1 MHPFN
6 NRTAKTLATVL
17 APAALLVAAG
27 CVTVP
32 KTEPAISA
40 VDSQQLGLSQTRML
54 AVDKQWWKSFGDPQL
69 DSLIDDAFARN
80 PSLDEAI
87 SRVRS
92 AQAQALAAGAGSQ
105 PQLSL
110 DGDEVRQRL
119 SENYTAPPKSLG
131 IGPGGGGVYWIGE
144 MGLNLGWDLDFWGR
158 QSSLL
163 KAAKTQAYA
172 AELDRA
178 SARLAL
184 AGSIA
189 QAYVDLYR
197 AYELNDVAVDAETQR
212 NALLR
217 LAQSRLHAGLDTSV
231 EVKNAEALVPQAR
244 LARLMA
250 ENQRDVAVH
259 RLAALSGHG
268 ADWYAKIQR
277 PQLKLDAALPLPD
290 TLPMDLLAHRPDVI
304 AAKAR
309 IDAATVNR
317 AAAKAAFYPDISL
330 RAFAGFQA
338 VGLDKL
344 FDSNSGVYGAGPA
357 IHLPIFDAHRLEAG
371 YIGATAQID
380 GAVAQYNDTVLGA
393 VRDVSDALSRG
404 DSLLRQR
411 VENQQ
416 SLVAA
421 QAAYDLAKSRYKSG
435 LSSQLTVLNA
445 ETQLLGLRANMV
457 SIDANLVISRVTL
470 LLTLGGSFEPPA
482 DSDATATNATPSV
495 TPSSS
500 SAAAGSGASS

>member
-1 MHPFN
+1 MRRPALKN
-6 NRTAKTLATVL
+6 LAVL
-17 APAALLVAAG
+17 AALLAAAG

-32 KTEPAISA
+32 KTEPAIQA
-40 VDSQQLGLSQTRML
+40 VDAQQLGLSQQRITP
-54 AVDKQWWKSFGDPQL
+54 VDKQWWKGFGDPQL
-69 DSLIDDAFARN
+69 DALIEEAFAHN
-80 PSLDEAI
+80 PTLDEAI
-87 SRVRS
+87 SRVRR

-110 DGDEVRQRL
+110 DGNEIRQRL
-119 SENYTAPPKSLG
+119 SENYTAPPKSVG
-131 IGPGGGGVYWIGE
+131 FGAGGGGVYWIGE
-144 MGLNLGWDLDFWGR
+144 LGLNLGWDLDFWGR

-163 KAAKTQAYA
+163 QAAKTQAYA

-197 AYELNDVAVDAETQR
+197 AYSLADVAADAETQR
-212 NALLR
+212 AALLR
-217 LAQSRLHAGLDTSV
+217 LAQSRLRAGLDTAV
-231 EVKNAEALVPQAR
+231 EVKNAESLLPQSR

-250 ENQRDVAVH
+250 ENQRDIAVH
-259 RLAALSGHG
+259 RLAELAGHG
-268 ADWYAKIQR
+268 ADWYDRIQR
-277 PQLKLDAALPLPD
+277 PQLKLDAVLPLPD
-290 TLPMDLLAHRPDVI
+290 ALPMDLLAHRPDVI

-309 IDAATVNR
+309 IDAASFER

-344 FDSNSGVYGAGPA
+344 LDSNSAAYGVGPA

-371 YIGATAQID
+371 YIGATAEID
-380 GAVAQYNDTVLGA
+380 GAVSQYNDTVLGA
-393 VRDVSDALSRG
+393 VRDVSDALSRS

-411 VENQQ
+411 VESGH
-416 SLVAA
+416 SLDAA

-445 ETQLLGLRANMV
+445 ETQLLGLRANRV
-457 SIDANLVISRVTL
+457 GIDANLVISRVTL
-470 LLTLGGSFEPPA
+470 LLTLGGSFEIPA
-482 DSDATATNATPSV
+482 ADPD
-495 TPSSS
+495 PSSS
-500 SAAAGSGASS
+500 TPTSAAAVAGASS

>member
-1 MHPFN
+1 MLRN
-6 NRTAKTLATVL
+6 LCAAVL
-17 APAALLVAAG
+17 APAALLLAAG

-32 KTEPAISA
+32 KTAPAVAA
-40 VDSQQLGLSQTRML
+40 VSPQQLGLSQQRMMS
-54 AVDKQWWKSFGDPQL
+54 VDKQWWKGFGDSQL
-69 DSLIDDAFARN
+69 DSLIEEAFAHS

-87 SRVRS
+87 ARVRR

-105 PQLSL
+105 PQLTL
-110 DGDEVRQRL
+110 DGNEIRQRL
-119 SENYTAPPKSLG
+119 SENYTAPPKDLH
-131 IGPGGGGVYWIGE
+131 IGAGGGGVYWIGE
-144 MGLNLGWDLDFWGR
+144 LGLNLGWDLDFWGR
-158 QSSLL
+158 QASLL
-163 KAAKTQAYA
+163 QAASSQAYA

-197 AYELNDVAVDAETQR
+197 AYALADVAADAQTQR
-212 NALLR
+212 ESLLR
-217 LAQSRLHAGLDTSV
+217 LAQSRLHAGLDTAV

-259 RLAALSGHG
+259 RLAALAGHG
-268 ADWYAKIQR
+268 ADWYDRIQR
-277 PQLKLDAALPLPD
+277 PQLKLDTALPLPD
-290 TLPMDLLAHRPDVI
+290 ALPMDLLAHRPDVI

-309 IDAATVNR
+309 IDAATADR

-344 FDSNSGVYGAGPA
+344 LDSNSAAYGVGPA

-371 YIGATAQID
+371 YLGATAEID
-380 GAVAQYNDTVLGA
+380 GTVSQYNDTVLGA

-404 DSLLRQR
+404 DSLMRQR
-411 VENQQ
+411 VESEQ

-435 LSSQLTVLNA
+435 LTSQLTVLNA
-445 ETQLLGLRANMV
+445 ETQLLGLRAATV
-457 SIDANLVISRVTL
+457 GIDANLVIARVTL

-482 DSDATATNATPSV
+482 DTAAADNSI
-495 TPSSS
+495 PSSPS
-500 SAAAGSGASS
+500 SAVAGSGASS